1 MVDLSVNTYDYF
13 FVMCSDRITLL
24 RVLTTYG
31 LGHSAV
37 FAEADLPNKFVMA
50 TKVLVNHD
58 RGLASLFNSK
68 ILL

>member
-13 FVMCSDRITLL
+13 FVMCSDRVAFL

-31 LGHSAV
+31 QGHSAV
-37 FAEADLPNKFVMA
+37 FAEADLRNKFMMA
-50 TKVLVNHD
+50 TKVLVNRD
-58 RGLASLFNSK
+58 RGVASLFNSK